1 MTMLRLYAS
10 FWRMDRTP
18 MIHWGGLYDD
28 LELGVATLVGE
39 KLSLEIL
46 HLMLQYGWNQKRSVM
61 HIAAAE
67 IGNTE
72 ALKLLVEHGADLEEA
87 SGWWPNCGIIEVDKW
102 GTALY
107 RTAYKGQREPVT
119 YLLDK
124 VANIWFK
131 DDKGDPSCGQRSRRK

>member
-1 MTMLRLYAS
+1 
-10 FWRMDRTP
+10 
-18 MIHWGGLYDD
+18 
-28 LELGVATLVGE
+28 
-39 KLSLEIL
+39 
-46 HLMLQYGWNQKRSVM
+46 M